1 MDFTKLKI
9 IGFKS
14 FVERTE
20 LDIEKGLTAGFYAYL
35 TKPINIENLVETINQ
50 ALQKNL

>member
-9 IGFKS
+9 TGFKS

-20 LDIEKGLTAGFYAYL
+20 LDIEKGL
-35 TKPINIENLVETINQ
+35 P
-50 ALQKNL
+50 KN